1 MSLVPV
7 LIAAL
12 AALVGTWIQMTDQLG
27 RLSVTDPE
35 GVTTFKT
42 VEAWKEEHSSLRHP
56 VRWFRNWRLA
66 AQLLSTN
73 PIEAIS
79 YRRTKRAAAS
89 WGLLVLA
96 SIITVAGIAW
106 ELLRALFA

>member
-1 MSLVPV
+1 MSLVPA

-27 RLSVTDPE
+27 RLSITDPE

-42 VEAWKEEHSSLRHP
+42 VEAWKEEHFPLRHP

-79 YRRTKRAAAS
+79 YRRTERAAAS
-89 WGLLVLA
+89 WGLLALA